1 MNFNWVLKFPWKKT
15 CIKKIIS
22 GYLKIFIATVNG
34 TFLIINFSILLTGNW
49 ILIISFSRNYT
60 YGGSYMNEIDSFQTS
75 ASPFAYV
82 WNPVLPK
89 YPWVSSTD
97 LLSFR
102 ILGILSQGPISSV
115 GVYITCL
122 SGVCGLTFIG
132 SPYRC
137 PCVCVHVC
145 VFVCVCVHV
154 CVFVCVCVHVCVS
167 MCVCLCACV
176 SVCVRACVCVRLFVS
191 LCVCPCVCVRVRVC
205 SCVCVS
211 VCVCPCECVRV
222 HVPVCV
228 CMCARSVAKLCS
240 LCDPTDCSP
249 PGSSV

>member
-115 GVYITCL
+115 GVYITCW

-132 SPYRC
+132 SLYRC

-145 VFVCVCVHV
+145 VFVCVCPCV
-154 CVFVCVCVHVCVS
+154 CVRVCVCPCVCVHVCVS
-167 MCVCLCACV
+167 V
-176 SVCVRACVCVRLFVS
+176 CVCV
-191 LCVCPCVCVRVRVC
+191 CVCACMCVC

-211 VCVCPCECVRV
+211 MCVCPCECVRV
-222 HVPVCV
+222 RVPVCV
-228 CMCARSVAKLCS
+228 CMCARSVANLCS
-240 LCDPTDCSP
+240 LCHPTDCSP

>member
-34 TFLIINFSILLTGNW
+34 TFLIINFSILLTGYW

-60 YGGSYMNEIDSFQTS
+60 YGSSYMNEFGSFQTS

-89 YPWVSSTD
+89 YPRMSSTD

-115 GVYITCL
+115 GVYITRW
-122 SGVCGLTFIG
+122 SGVYGLTFTG

-145 VFVCVCVHV
+145 VCVC
-154 CVFVCVCVHVCVS
+154 
-167 MCVCLCACV
+167 A
-176 SVCVRACVCVRLFVS
+176 
-191 LCVCPCVCVRVRVC
+191 
-205 SCVCVS
+205 CVCVS
-211 VCVCPCECVRV
+211 VCVCM
-222 HVPVCV
+222 CV
-228 CMCARSVAKLCS
+228 CSVAKLCS

-249 PGSSV
+249 PGSSVYGIFQGRMATVGASYFSRPVSVWHPASCHPPWPSLISMRCLEPLAKLWLTFWTLFHKLPSSG

>member
-34 TFLIINFSILLTGNW
+34 TFLIINFSILLTGYW

-60 YGGSYMNEIDSFQTS
+60 YGSSYMNEFGSFQTS

-89 YPWVSSTD
+89 YPRMSSTD

-115 GVYITCL
+115 GVYITRW
-122 SGVCGLTFIG
+122 SGVYGLTFTG

-145 VFVCVCVHV
+145 VCVCVHV
-154 CVFVCVCVHVCVS
+154 CVCLCV
-167 MCVCLCACV
+167 CACV
-176 SVCVRACVCVRLFVS
+176 CAQLLSCVLFSTPQTVAHQAPLS
-191 LCVCPCVCVRVRVC
+191 MGFSRGEWPQWVPVTSPDLCPYDIQPLVILPGHHSYPCVAW
-205 SCVCVS
+205 S
-211 VCVCPCECVRV
+211 
-222 HVPVCV
+222 H
-228 CMCARSVAKLCS
+228 
-240 LCDPTDCSP
+240 
-249 PGSSV
+249 